1 MKVVLTCG
9 PLRGSWGPPGS
20 TEHAKKYSFKALLT
34 IGITGRQISRL
45 TVPSHLYWILVFLF
59 QNANVQH
66 SLFKENLMIRMQSKN
81 ASSPSPHCSPEPSP
95 EVPTRDRPHPV
106 HLFLL

>member
-1 MKVVLTCG
+1 MVLTCG

-34 IGITGRQISRL
+34 VGITGRQISGL

-95 EVPTRDRPHPV
+95 EVPTRDRPRPMR
-106 HLFLL
+106 LFLL

>member
-1 MKVVLTCG
+1 MEMVLTYG
-9 PLRGSWGPPGS
+9 PLRDSWGPPGS
-20 TEHAKKYSFKALLT
+20 TDHAEKHSSKALLT
-34 IGITGRQISRL
+34 GGITGRQISRL
-45 TVPSHLYWILVFLF
+45 TVPSHLYWIVVFLF

-66 SLFKENLMIRMQSKN
+66 SLFKENLAMRMRSKS

-95 EVPTRDRPHPV
+95 EVPTWDRPRSM